1 MARVPQVTRTIQ
13 TTVVTIFCVNI
24 EDKSTFEQ
32 TITLPRTY
40 KDESKMMKMIEK
52 ILEGEPV
59 KAVSISGYEV
69 KETLYGMTEAE
80 FIKYATVLPPRD
92 AKETKAADATE

>member
-80 FIKYATVLPPRD
+80 FIKYATVLPPRE
-92 AKETKAADATE
+92 AKKTE

>member
-52 ILEGEPV
+52 ILKGEPV

-92 AKETKAADATE
+92 AKETKAAE

>member
-40 KDESKMMKMIEK
+40 KDESKMMKTIEK

-92 AKETKAADATE
+92 SKETKAAE

>member
-59 KAVSISGYEV
+59 KAVSISSYEV

-92 AKETKAADATE
+92 SKETK

>member
-59 KAVSISGYEV
+59 KVVSISGYEV

-92 AKETKAADATE
+92 SKETKAAE

>member
-40 KDESKMMKMIEK
+40 KNESKMMKMIEK

-80 FIKYATVLPPRD
+80 FIKYATVLPPRE
-92 AKETKAADATE
+92 AKKTE

>member
-80 FIKYATVLPPRD
+80 FIKYATILPPRD
-92 AKETKAADATE
+92 SKETKAAE

>member
-52 ILEGEPV
+52 ILEGEPI

-80 FIKYATVLPPRD
+80 FIKYATVLPPRE
-92 AKETKAADATE
+92 AKKTE

>member
-52 ILEGEPV
+52 ILDGEPV
-59 KAVSISGYEV
+59 KAVSITGYEV

-92 AKETKAADATE
+92 SKETKAAE

>member
-1 MARVPQVTRTIQ
+1 
-13 TTVVTIFCVNI
+13 
-24 EDKSTFEQ
+24 
-32 TITLPRTY
+32 
-40 KDESKMMKMIEK
+40 MKMIEK
-52 ILEGEPV
+52 ILDGEPI

-92 AKETKAADATE
+92 SKETKAAE

>member
-40 KDESKMMKMIEK
+40 KDESKMMKKIEK

-92 AKETKAADATE
+92 SKETTSTE

>member
-13 TTVVTIFCVNI
+13 TTVATIFCVNI

-92 AKETKAADATE
+92 AKETKAE

>member
-52 ILEGEPV
+52 ILDGEPV

-92 AKETKAADATE
+92 SKETKAAE

>member
-69 KETLYGMTEAE
+69 KETLYGMTEAD
-80 FIKYATVLPPRD
+80 FIKYATVLPPRE
-92 AKETKAADATE
+92 ATKTE

>member
-92 AKETKAADATE
+92 AKETKAAE

>member
-92 AKETKAADATE
+92 SKETKAAE

>member
-59 KAVSISGYEV
+59 KAVSISRYEV
-69 KETLYGMTEAE
+69 KETLYGMTESE
-80 FIKYATVLPPRD
+80 FIKYATVLPPRE
-92 AKETKAADATE
+92 AKKTE

>member
-92 AKETKAADATE
+92 SKETNAAE